1 MLFLVSASVVSCN
14 KINKDIFA
22 SGHDNGEIR
31 IWDIKAQKD
40 VNFIMAHRSRLL
52 SIEWSPKNENIL
64 MTSSIEK
71 DAKVWDLRKPLT
83 PLFTISY
90 DQLPTKALF
99 TVKKLLIVYA

>member
-1 MLFLVSASVVSCN
+1 MSCN
-14 KINKDIFA
+14 EISKSIFA

-31 IWDIKAQKD
+31 IWDIKANKD
-40 VNFIMAHRSRLL
+40 VNFIMAHRSKLL
-52 SIEWSPKNENIL
+52 SIGWSPISENML

-99 TVKKLLIVYA
+99 TVTIEQS

>member
-1 MLFLVSASVVSCN
+1 MSCN
-14 KINKDIFA
+14 KINRNIFA

-31 IWDIKAQKD
+31 IWDIKANKD
-40 VNFIMAHRSRLL
+40 INFIMAHRSRLL
-52 SIEWSPKNENIL
+52 SIGWSPINENIL

-99 TVKKLLIVYA
+99 TVNSK